1 MRAGAGIPPG
11 SHPWLPLDPGAG
23 GMMATPARRLKGTFC
38 RVRTRAAPLFAFR
51 PPCDTTDR
59 PATSP
64 RKNPALPVLF
74 VIQGFNRGL
83 RFELDPQTPVVSIG
97 REAAN
102 SIKLDDQE
110 VSRRH
115 AEIRRV
121 GEGYVVGD
129 LASSNGTF
137 VNDARVDR
145 IDLSPGDRIRIGRSV
160 LLFAR
165 DGAELPPP
173 GDVDIVPTTG
183 AVDGSRIVRS
193 MREEDSIVLAAP
205 EPDDGQNRWLARARS
220 NLQVMYR
227 TALAVSHTLDID
239 ELLGRILELV
249 FEWVEAD
256 RGCIM
261 LLDPESREFRPKA
274 RRDRRSGAADT
285 MVISR
290 TILDYVIERG
300 EGVLTSDAQD
310 DDRFS
315 SGNSVVRAGV
325 REAICVPMRG
335 RYGVVGAI
343 YVDTMVP
350 LVESLDRRR
359 FSDDHLK
366 LMIAIGHQA
375 ALAVED
381 TTYYSAMVQS
391 ERLAAVGQTIA
402 TLSHHIKN
410 ILQGIRGGSYLV
422 EMGLENDDTAV
433 VRKGWDIVRRNQNK
447 IASLV
452 MDMLSFSKE
461 REPDPVPCD
470 LAALIDDVVETVAQ
484 RATESGATIRWDRPA
499 DLPRLLFDPEGMSRA
514 VLNVVTNALDAVEGR
529 TDATVTI
536 TAGIDPAAGRAR
548 ITVAD
553 NGAGMAPEQL
563 AEIFTLFVSTKGARG
578 TGLGLTVSRKILR
591 EHGGDIRATSQLGK
605 GSSFTLEFPLR
616 LPPVGAESD
625 LPTGG
630 TTAAGPIE
638 PDALP

>member
-1 MRAGAGIPPG
+1 
-11 SHPWLPLDPGAG
+11 
-23 GMMATPARRLKGTFC
+23 
-38 RVRTRAAPLFAFR
+38 
-51 PPCDTTDR
+51 
-59 PATSP
+59 
-64 RKNPALPVLF
+64 VLF
-74 VIQGFNRGL
+74 VIQGFNRGE
-83 RFELDPQTPVVSIG
+83 RFDLDPQTAAVSIG
-97 REAAN
+97 REAGN
-102 SIKLDDQE
+102 FIKLDDQE

-115 AEIRRV
+115 AEIRRT

-129 LASSNGTF
+129 LKSSNGTF
-137 VNDARVDR
+137 LNDARVDR
-145 IDLSPGDRIRIGRSV
+145 ADLTLGDRIRIGRSV

-165 DGAELPPP
+165 DGAELPPL

-183 AVDGSRIVRS
+183 VVDGSRIVRS
-193 MREEDSIVLAAP
+193 IREEDSIVLAAP
-205 EPDDGQNRWLARARS
+205 EPTDGQNRWLARARS

-239 ELLGRILELV
+239 ELLDRILQLV

-274 RRDRRSGAADT
+274 RRDRRAGSAGT

-290 TILDYVIERG
+290 TILDYVIDRG

-343 YVDTMVP
+343 YVDTTVP
-350 LVESLDRRR
+350 LVESIDRRR

-410 ILQGIRGGSYLV
+410 VLQGIRGGSYLV
-422 EMGLENDDTAV
+422 EMGLENEDNAV
-433 VRKGWDIVRRNQNK
+433 VRKGWEIVRRNQNK

-470 LAALIDDVVETVAQ
+470 LGALIDDVVETVAQ
-484 RATESGATIRWDRPA
+484 RAAESGATIDWIRPV

-514 VLNVVTNALDAVEGR
+514 VLNVVTNALDAVEDRPG
-529 TDATVTI
+529 AAVTI
-536 TAGIDPAAGRAR
+536 TAGIDEASERCR
-548 ITVAD
+548 IMVAD
-553 NGAGMAPEQL
+553 NGTGMPAEQL

-591 EHGGDIRATSQLGK
+591 EHGGDIQAASREGE
-605 GSSFTLEFPLR
+605 GSTFTLEFPLR
-616 LPPVGAESD
+616 LPE
-625 LPTGG
+625 TGEQTVVDADG
-630 TTAAGPIE
+630 STGTSTTAGAVA
-638 PDALP
+638 PDDAS